1 MSRIA
6 ATLALGVLCLGAS
19 SCDFIEAMS
28 ATKTMPQKID
38 ETNDQVTQ
46 TNRKIDTT
54 NTTMVGMKIDLEAMT
69 SIMEAMNGALGQ
81 MYDSLKEMHASLE
94 SMQKVMV
101 DMRESTQDMR
111 TSTSAMNN
119 KMDDMTKATQDMRV
133 STAAMNE
140 KMNDT
145 IHAIAETNRKMEKVN
160 SAIHK
165 QTLVVALT
173 EMMKS
178 ENTQYLFPPTGM
190 MPAGQTFADEA
201 TSDEVVQLVY
211 VTLKDID
218 EVQPQDTLSA
228 KEAQDF
234 DHKKLSKFTSLEV
247 IAGLMSQASIEEAV
261 KIEINGGGRYDNTVH
276 QLLMLRALLVK
287 SILVEEDLFST
298 KLDDLGKIK
307 EAITRVSEL
316 DWIARLPFVNQISVK
331 TRGMLSPD
339 NNVNEKLDPR
349 MTVTMWNRIALAL
362 TSELDPAKVGNSQEA
377 QAQVA
382 QYKAT
387 VKSYQDY
394 WNSH

>member
-1 MSRIA
+1 MGRLTA
-6 ATLALGVLCLGAS
+6 GLALGILCLSAS
-19 SCDFIEAMS
+19 SCDFIDAMS

-69 SIMEAMNGALGQ
+69 SIMEAMNGALGL
-81 MYDSLKEMHASLE
+81 MHDSLKEMHSSLE
-94 SMQKVMV
+94 SMQKTMEE
-101 DMRESTQDMR
+101 MRQATSDMR
-111 TSTSAMNN
+111 TST
-119 KMDDMTKATQDMRV
+119 
-133 STAAMNE
+133 AAMND
-140 KMNDT
+140 KMNET

-218 EVQPQDTLSA
+218 EVQPQTTLSA
-228 KEAQDF
+228 KEAEDL

-247 IAGLMSQASIEEAV
+247 IAGLMSQESVEEAV
-261 KIEINGGGRYDNTVH
+261 RHEIKGGGRYDTTVYK
-276 QLLMLRALLVK
+276 LLMLRTLLVK
-287 SILVEEDLFST
+287 SILIEEDLFSV
-298 KLDDLGKIK
+298 KLDDLGKIQ
-307 EAITRVSEL
+307 EAIKRISEL
-316 DWIARLPFVNQISVK
+316 DWIARLPFADQIGVK
-331 TRGMLSPD
+331 TRGMLNSD
-339 NNVNEKLDPR
+339 NNVEEKLDPK
-349 MTVTMWNRIALAL
+349 MTVSMWNRLALAL
-362 TSELDPAKVGNSQEA
+362 KSELDPAKVGNSEEA
-377 QAQVA
+377 QARVA
-382 QYKAT
+382 QFKAT

-394 WNSH
+394 WSGH